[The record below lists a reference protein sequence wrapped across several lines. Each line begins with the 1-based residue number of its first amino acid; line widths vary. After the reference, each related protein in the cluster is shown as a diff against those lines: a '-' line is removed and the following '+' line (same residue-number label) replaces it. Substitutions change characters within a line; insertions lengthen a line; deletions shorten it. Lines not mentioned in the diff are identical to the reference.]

1 MGDNN
6 IRWLKYVVEGLL
18 RIELKES
25 RHGSN

>member
-25 RHGSN
+25 RYGSN